1 MTDNYL
7 MILAFLS
14 SSSLIGPLLILN
26 QGDSVQSQVE
36 DKFSD
41 DDRTLDETDP
51 SVDKI
56 NLKVTPC
63 VENLR
68 TLFNTPKVRWNHLIR
83 SKHPKSP
90 VPKFSAFCIG
100 FHDSFQHFLLK
111 IKNKITV

>member
-7 MILAFLS
+7 MILEFLS

-68 TLFNTPKVRWNHLIR
+68 TLFNTPKVR
-83 SKHPKSP
+83 
-90 VPKFSAFCIG
+90 
-100 FHDSFQHFLLK
+100 
-111 IKNKITV
+111 